1 MFRILFI
8 LLLIFLPAG
17 ALRAQPAAIT
27 IPTDAVSSPKTV
39 TPSAATSTAAAA
51 NTAAANMRV
60 PALSEQPSFPPP
72 PDTLR
77 IVVIGSSTAAGY
89 GVSEKDSAW
98 VWRYRM
104 HLSGIHSSWN
114 VVNLGVG
121 GYSTYQLQPTW
132 YRWPSGRP
140 RPDTLRNITRALAM
154 RPSAVIIN
162 LPSNDAASN
171 FSIVEQSENYER
183 IAEEAAR
190 AGVPLWVSTTQ
201 PRDLAETKRQN
212 LITMRDWIRGR
223 FADRTL
229 DFWTGL
235 AGDDGSLLELFN
247 SGDGIHLNEEGHAL
261 LFSRVRDAAI
271 PEELSRLNWIAETAP
286 SPEVLQL
293 YPNPSRG
300 MATLRLKNGAAGPL
314 RIMVQDMLGRTVQRE
329 RERYAPPGEVFARL
343 DLSTLPSGMYVC
355 LVQSPGGTSL
365 QRLLV
370 TR

>member
-1 MFRILFI
+1 MRR
-8 LLLIFLPAG
+8 LLLILSLIVLPAG
-17 ALRAQPAAIT
+17 ALRAQPAAI
-27 IPTDAVSSPKTV
+27 ISPSNTV
-39 TPSAATSTAAAA
+39 TASVSASA
-51 NTAAANMRV
+51 
-60 PALSEQPSFPPP
+60 PSEQPLFPPP

-98 VWRYRM
+98 VWRYRT
-104 HLSGIHSSWN
+104 HLSGIRATWD
-114 VVNLGVG
+114 VINLAVG

-132 YRWPSGRP
+132 YRWPAGRP
-140 RPDTLRNITRALAM
+140 RPDTLRNITRALAL

-212 LITMRDWIRGR
+212 LITMRDWIRSR
-223 FADRTL
+223 FADRAL

-235 AGDDGSLLELFN
+235 AADDGSLLAMFN

-271 PEELSRLNWIAETAP
+271 PEELSRINWIAETAP
-286 SPEVLQL
+286 SPEALQL

-300 MATLRLKNGAAGPL
+300 VTTVRLKNGAAGPL
-314 RIMVQDMLGRTVQRE
+314 RIMVQDMLGRTVLRE
-329 RERYAPPGEVFARL
+329 RERYAPPGDVFTRL
-343 DLSTLPSGMYVC
+343 DLSSLPSGMYLC
-355 LVQSPGGTSL
+355 MVQSPGGTSL